1 MCKRAW
7 YIKCRATNCAPKNN
21 EEKSTAVFLPV
32 TCNQTSSTSIVVFN
46 TNIKKHRIST
56 FIKFQHNCEIGRRQ
70 IICAPRI
77 FDDFCV
83 QIFQFLSNY
92 TYFLADPENRHK
104 NYDFSKFPIF
114 PEFSNIL
121 KKRST
126 KYFKQQNFYILS
138 QHLLSGHQY
147 FARQPG
153 FSLSTVY

>member
-1 MCKRAW
+1 M
-7 YIKCRATNCAPKNN
+7 
-21 EEKSTAVFLPV
+21 FLPV
-32 TCNQTSSTSIVVFN
+32 TCNQASSTSIVVFN
-46 TNIKKHRIST
+46 TNIKEHRIST

-77 FDDFCV
+77 FDDFWV

-92 TYFLADPENRHK
+92 TYFLAHPENRHK

-114 PEFSNIL
+114 PEFSIILKNAQQNIL
-121 KKRST
+121 NK
-126 KYFKQQNFYILS
+126 QNFYILS

-153 FSLSTVY
+153 FSLSTVYWSEMYSDQFHKNTEEQKLFKKYFL